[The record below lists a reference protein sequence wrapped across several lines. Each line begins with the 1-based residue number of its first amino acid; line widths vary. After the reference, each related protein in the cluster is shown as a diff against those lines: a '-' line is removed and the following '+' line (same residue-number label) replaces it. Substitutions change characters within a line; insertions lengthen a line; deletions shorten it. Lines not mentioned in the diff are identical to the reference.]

1 MKARTAIVVSA
12 IVVGGCTTQYV
23 EFEGECVMQQWR
35 LAGYAM
41 RSRTICDLP
50 SPGPLETQVRDR
62 EAMDVNPF
70 PDLFE
75 RDNADS
81 LDPDLLEKEMGIIP
95 EDE

>member
-1 MKARTAIVVSA
+1 MVSA

-75 RDNADS
+75 RNNADI